1 MNIFTKLVSLLK
13 SETEMVPNPM
23 DDSAR
28 VTYGGLHVSKE
39 LDNFLREELVTG
51 INIQPSLFWKSLESI
66 LDTFGPKNIE
76 LLAKRDSLQEQID
89 NWHIQRKDQDHN
101 AAEYKSF
108 LKEIGYLLEEGD
120 DFSIETSDVDPE
132 IKTIAGPQLV
142 VPVMNA
148 RFALNAANARWGS
161 LYDALYGT
169 NVISEEDG
177 AERVGG
183 YNPAR
188 GSKVIAFAKNF
199 LNETVPLKSG
209 AYEDAISFMI
219 LGESLQV
226 VLSDGTRTELKDTN
240 QYIGFSGDN
249 NNPSGILLKNN
260 NLHLEIQID
269 KDHNIGI
276 DDLAGIKDVLVES
289 AITTIQD
296 CEDSVAA
303 VDAAD
308 KVIVYRNWLGLMKG
322 DLKETFMKGESEMTR
337 SLNPDRTYTSKDNK
351 ELTLPG
357 RSLMLVRNVGHLMT
371 NPAVLDKNGNE
382 IPEGI
387 LDAMFTI
394 CISKHDLEKTGN
406 YSNSRKGSIYIVKPK
421 MHGPKEVKFT
431 CDLFAA
437 VEKELSIKPLS
448 VKVGIM
454 DEERRTT
461 VNLKECIRIAKNRV
475 IFINTGFLD
484 RTGDEIHTSMEA
496 GPMVPKAEMKQQPWI
511 SAYEDW
517 NVDTGLQTGFK
528 GKAQIGKGMWAMPDE
543 MLEMYNTKAMHPKAG
558 ANCAW
563 VPSPT
568 AASLHVIHYH
578 QILVSGEQESIAS
591 RAKAN
596 LDDILTIPVM
606 TNPEILS
613 TEDIQKELDNN
624 AQGILGYVVRW
635 IDNGVGCSKV
645 PDINNVGLMEDR
657 ATCRISSQHIA
668 NWLHH
673 ELCSEEQVL
682 ETMKKMAIIVDEQNS
697 GDSSYQNMSPNYD
710 GVAFAAACAL
720 AIEGRTQP
728 SGYTEPIL
736 HSKRLDFK
744 Q

>member
-1 MNIFTKLVSLLK
+1 MNIFTKIVSLLK
-13 SETEMVPNPM
+13 SETDFVPNPN
-23 DDSAR
+23 DNSAR
-28 VTYGGLHVSKE
+28 IKYGGLYISKE
-39 LDNFLREELVTG
+39 LDNFLQEEVIPGLD
-51 INIQPSLFWKSLESI
+51 IQPSIFWKSLESI
-66 LDTFGPKNIE
+66 LDTFGPKNQD
-76 LLAKRDSLQEQID
+76 LLDKRTSIQKQID
-89 NWHIQRKDQDHN
+89 TWHLERKGQPHD
-101 AAEYKSF
+101 AEEYKSF
-108 LKEIGYLLEEGD
+108 LKDIGYLIEEGD
-120 DFSIETSDVDPE
+120 NFLIETSNVDPE

-169 NVISEEDG
+169 NVIPEDEG
-177 AERVGG
+177 AERSGG

-188 GSKVIAFAKNF
+188 GNKVIEFAKNF
-199 LNETVPLKSG
+199 LDESVPLKK
-209 AYEDAISFMI
+209 ASFNDVVGFI
-219 LGESLQV
+219 LLGESLQAE
-226 VLSDGTRTELKDTN
+226 LSDGTRSELRDAC
-240 QYIGFSGDN
+240 QYIGYSGESS
-249 NNPSGILLKNN
+249 NPSGILLKNN

-269 KDHNIGI
+269 REHNIGR
-276 DDLAGIKDVLVES
+276 DDPAGIKDILIES

-303 VDAAD
+303 VDAPD
-308 KVIVYRNWLGLMKG
+308 KVTVYRNWLGLMRG
-322 DLKETFMKGESEMTR
+322 DLQETFIKGGSEMTR
-337 SLNPDRTYTSKDNK
+337 SLNPDREYTSKDNK
-351 ELTLPG
+351 ALTLPG

-371 NPAVLDKNGNE
+371 NPAVIDKDGSE

-394 CISKHDLEKTGN
+394 CIAKHDLQRTGN
-406 YSNSRKGSIYIVKPK
+406 IINSKKGSVYIVKPK
-421 MHGPKEVKFT
+421 MHGPKEVQFT

-437 VEKELSIKPLS
+437 IEKELNIKPLS

-461 VNLKECIRIAKNRV
+461 VNLKECIRVAKDRV

-484 RTGDEIHTSMEA
+484 RTGDEIYTSMEA
-496 GPMVPKAEMKQQPWI
+496 GPMIPKAEMKEQAWI

-543 MLEMYNTKAMHPKAG
+543 MLEMYKTKDMHPKAG

-568 AASLHVIHYH
+568 AASLHALHYH
-578 QILVSGEQESIAS
+578 KILVSDEQDSIAS

-596 LDDILTIPVM
+596 LDDILTIPIM
-606 TNPEILS
+606 EESRTLSKEEIQL
-613 TEDIQKELDNN
+613 ELDNN

-635 IDNGVGCSKV
+635 VDAGVGCSKV

-657 ATCRISSQHIA
+657 ATCRISSQHVA

-673 ELCSEEQVL
+673 GICSEDQVI
-682 ETMKKMAIIVDEQNS
+682 ETMKRMAIVVDEQNS
-697 GDSSYQNMSPNYD
+697 GDPSYTKMAPNFD
-710 GVAFAAACAL
+710 GIAFIAACDL
-720 AIEGRTQP
+720 AIKGRSQP

-736 HSKRLDFK
+736 HSKRLELK
-744 Q
+744 N

>member
-13 SETEMVPNPM
+13 SETEMVPNPI

-76 LLAKRDSLQEQID
+76 LLTKRDSLQEQID
-89 NWHIQRKDQDHN
+89 NWHIQRKDQDHD

-209 AYEDAISFMI
+209 VYEDATSFMI

-269 KDHNIGI
+269 KDHNIGM
-276 DDLAGIKDVLVES
+276 DDPAGIKDVLVES

-322 DLKETFMKGESEMTR
+322 DLKETFIKGESEMTR

-496 GPMVPKAEMKQQPWI
+496 GPMVPKAQMKQQPWI

-645 PDINNVGLMEDR
+645 LDINNVGLMEDR